1 MELLSLF
8 ALGAILVEAGMG
20 RAKGALHSFVKGLT
34 ALAVGTFI
42 GFVGRDW
49 GDAVLC
55 GVVALL
61 ATLGLGDRITLSAAA
76 FIAAAISVAHRLLTI
91 FNQLVSTSI
100 DAMDPAF
107 LPGFKLVLVWLSSYW
122 QPDHAFIWS
131 VHTLAGG
138 AALGALVAAGPRVGR
153 YNRNGFPAAMPA
165 HNLTLAAIG
174 VFLIWFGS
182 RAFSQSSWELTT
194 LSGSVA
200 FMTSLVWT
208 RWRFGKVDPSFAIT
222 AFWTGLISGFLFG
235 ESALAVLAFSGI
247 FSGVVSVS
255 VSLLLDKNFIDDQ
268 VGIVPAEGF
277 APLIGL
283 TILWI
288 VGGTPLGIGFVNWAI
303 AFVIGFMATWLVCSL
318 LASFNLLRLHPMD
331 ELEGADLRLYGIVAY
346 PEFEMREA

>member
-42 GFVGRDW
+42 GFVGGNW
-49 GDAVLC
+49 GDAIFC

-61 ATLGLGDRITLSAAA
+61 ATLSLGDRITLSAAA
-76 FIAAAISVAHRLLTI
+76 LIAAAISVAHRLLTI
-91 FNQLVSTSI
+91 FDQLVSTSI
-100 DAMDPAF
+100 DAVTPSFLPAF
-107 LPGFKLVLVWLSSYW
+107 KPVLGWLSSHW
-122 QPDHAFIWS
+122 QPDYAFIWS

-138 AALGALVAAGPRVGR
+138 AALGALVSAGPRVGR

-165 HNLTLAAIG
+165 HNLPLAAIG

-182 RAFSQSSWELTT
+182 RAFSQSFWELTT
-194 LSGSVA
+194 LSGFVA
-200 FMTSLVWT
+200 LLTSLAWT

-222 AFWTGLISGFLFG
+222 AFWTGLISGFLLG
-235 ESALAVLAFSGI
+235 ESAPVVLALSGI
-247 FSGVVSVS
+247 FSGVVSIS
-255 VSLLLDKNFIDDQ
+255 LSLLLDKNFIDDI

-283 TILWI
+283 TVLWV
-288 VGGTPLGIGFVNWAI
+288 VGGAPLGTGFVNWAI
-303 AFVIGFMATWLVCSL
+303 AFVIGFVATWFVCRV
-318 LASFNLLRLHPMD
+318 LASFNLLRLHPID
-331 ELEGADLRLYGIVAY
+331 ELEGADLRLYGIAAY